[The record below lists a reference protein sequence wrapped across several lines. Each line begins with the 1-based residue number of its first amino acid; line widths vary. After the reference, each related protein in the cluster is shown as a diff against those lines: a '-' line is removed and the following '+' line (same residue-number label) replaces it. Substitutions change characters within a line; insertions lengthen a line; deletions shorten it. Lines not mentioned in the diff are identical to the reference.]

1 VEKLL
6 VCMLTHCSR
15 KPPPQLAWLQ
25 ESRST
30 EYRHLPNTPATA
42 PLSNIAGPPRGSRL
56 EARCTDTGTIGPKRD
71 VGIGI
76 GPVNG
81 LAADTRGCQAAM
93 LPCAGTMSVLEGR
106 CNEAE
111 MMERGRCHSVCT
123 VRRGQRQRQT
133 TLPEPVSAASQL
145 RFGSGLTAGHCSV
158 LLCPSRLSRSSD
170 CAVLCFAVMMC
181 CPVLSCPVRKLL
193 ALSKGPLARFG
204 PCARPPG
211 YANGSRSRPQN
222 QISVPTLL
230 AGLMGHHDTT
240 EKSKS
245 SPKAN
250 STARVLSTSP
260 SPSPSPST
268 PPPPPTPTLPPI
280 LP

>member
-1 VEKLL
+1 
-6 VCMLTHCSR
+6 MLHCSR

-30 EYRHLPNTPATA
+30 GTCPAPRQRHHSATLPV
-42 PLSNIAGPPRGSRL
+42 PLEL

-81 LAADTRGCQAAM
+81 LAADNKGLPGCQAAM

-123 VRRGQRQRQT
+123 VRRRQRQRQRQRQT

-158 LLCPSRLSRSSD
+158 LLCPSLPSRSSD
-170 CAVLCFAVMMC
+170 CAVLCFAVMC
-181 CPVLSCPVRKLL
+181 CPVLSCP
-193 ALSKGPLARFG
+193 
-204 PCARPPG
+204 
-211 YANGSRSRPQN
+211 
-222 QISVPTLL
+222 
-230 AGLMGHHDTT
+230 
-240 EKSKS
+240 
-245 SPKAN
+245 
-250 STARVLSTSP
+250 
-260 SPSPSPST
+260 
-268 PPPPPTPTLPPI
+268 
-280 LP
+280 

>member
-1 VEKLL
+1 MSGGVKRGKIARLHA
-6 VCMLTHCSR
+6 HCSR

-42 PLSNIAGPPRGSRL
+42 PLSNIAGLPRGSRL

-211 YANGSRSRPQN
+211 YASGSHYSRPQN
-222 QISVPTLL
+222 QIKRPHTKVCRL
-230 AGLMGHHDTT
+230 A
-240 EKSKS
+240 
-245 SPKAN
+245 
-250 STARVLSTSP
+250 
-260 SPSPSPST
+260 
-268 PPPPPTPTLPPI
+268 
-280 LP
+280 